1 MFPLVS
7 PARGL
12 KKNPHTEQEE
22 EVEEE
27 VEPR

>member
-12 KKNPHTEQEE
+12 RKNPHTEQEE
-22 EVEEE
+22 EVEE